1 MLGAAPRTRRAPG
14 GDGQRDRGMSRVEG
28 LAEIVLWV
36 ADMESALEFYRGRFG
51 CELISPPGLPNKFLQ
66 VAKPG
71 GIPEMIVLIPHPHA
85 DDFFPTH
92 KEKERRVLH
101 HLAFRVSR
109 RAYDELETAF
119 IEAGIEVRH
128 GVHPVLKGVRTFY
141 VDDPDGNEVEVI
153 GPA

>member
-1 MLGAAPRTRRAPG
+1 
-14 GDGQRDRGMSRVEG
+14 MSRVEG

-36 ADMESALEFYRGRFG
+36 ADVESSLEFYRDRFG
-51 CELISPPGLPNKFLQ
+51 LELMSPPALPNKFLR
-66 VAKPG
+66 VADGVG

-85 DDFFPTH
+85 DDYFPAH
-92 KEKERRVLH
+92 KEKEKRTLH
-101 HLAFRVSR
+101 HLAFRVDA
-109 RAYDELETAF
+109 RAYAELENAF